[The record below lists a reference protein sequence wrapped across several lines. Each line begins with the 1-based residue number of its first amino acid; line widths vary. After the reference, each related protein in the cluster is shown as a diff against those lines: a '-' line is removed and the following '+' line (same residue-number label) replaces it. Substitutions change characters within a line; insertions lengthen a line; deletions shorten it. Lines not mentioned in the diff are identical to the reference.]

1 MTTVKQ
7 LLAEKGDTVWTVGP
21 DQTVLEAI
29 RILADKDI
37 GALVVVEDG
46 RPVGVFSER
55 DYVRKVYIKGKTSP
69 TTLVREVMS
78 TPVVS
83 VSPDATVEQCM
94 ATMTARRIRH
104 LPVVENGRLVGI
116 VSIGDLVNTIIREQN
131 QLIEQLESYI
141 HG

>member
-7 LLAEKGDTVWTVGP
+7 LLAEKGHTVWTVGP

-37 GALVVVEDG
+37 GALVVVEG
-46 RPVGVFSER
+46 ERPVGIFSER
-55 DYVRKVYIKGKTSP
+55 DYVRKVFIKGKTSP

-78 TPVVS
+78 APIIS
-83 VSPDATVEQCM
+83 VGLAATVEQCM
-94 ATMTARRIRH
+94 ATMSSRRIRH
-104 LPVVENGRLVGI
+104 LPVVENGRLVGML
-116 VSIGDLVNTIIREQN
+116 SMSDLVDNIIREQH

>member
-7 LLAEKGDTVWTVGP
+7 LLAEKGNTVWTVGP
-21 DQTVLEAI
+21 DQTVLDAI

-37 GALVVVEDG
+37 GALVVVEAD
-46 RPVGVFSER
+46 RPIGVFSER
-55 DYVRKVYIKGKTSP
+55 DYVRKVFVKGKTSP

-78 TPVVS
+78 APVIS
-83 VSPDATVEQCM
+83 VGLAATVEQCM
-94 ATMTARRIRH
+94 ATMSSRRIRH
-104 LPVVENGRLVGI
+104 LPVVENGRLVGML
-116 VSIGDLVNTIIREQN
+116 SMTDLVDHIIREQH

>member
-7 LLAEKGDTVWTVGP
+7 LLAEKGHTVWTVGP

-37 GALVVVEDG
+37 GALVVVEG
-46 RPVGVFSER
+46 ERPVGIFSER
-55 DYVRKVYIKGKTSP
+55 DYVRKVFVKGKTSP
-69 TTLVREVMS
+69 TTIVREVMS
-78 TPVVS
+78 APIIS
-83 VSPDATVEQCM
+83 VGLNATVEQCM
-94 ATMTARRIRH
+94 ATMSSRRIRH

-116 VSIGDLVNTIIREQN
+116 LSMTDLVDNIIREQH

>member
-21 DQTVLEAI
+21 DQTVLDAI

>member
-7 LLAEKGDTVWTVGP
+7 LLAEKGNTVWTVGP
-21 DQTVLEAI
+21 DQTVLDAI

-37 GALVVVEDG
+37 GALVVVEAD
-46 RPVGVFSER
+46 RPIGVFSER
-55 DYVRKVYIKGKTSP
+55 DYVRKVFVKGKTSP

-78 TPVVS
+78 APVIS
-83 VSPDATVEQCM
+83 VGLAATVEQGM
-94 ATMTARRIRH
+94 ATMSSRRIRH
-104 LPVVENGRLVGI
+104 LPVVENGRLVGML
-116 VSIGDLVNTIIREQN
+116 SMTDLVDHIIREQH

>member
-7 LLAEKGDTVWTVGP
+7 LLAEKGQTVWTVGP

-29 RILADKDI
+29 RILAERDI
-37 GALVVVEDG
+37 GALVVVEG
-46 RPVGVFSER
+46 ERPVGIFSER
-55 DYVRKVYIKGKTSP
+55 DYVRKVFVKGKTSP

-78 TPVVS
+78 APIVS
-83 VSPDATVEQCM
+83 VGLNHTVEQCM
-94 ATMTARRIRH
+94 ATMSSRRIRH
-104 LPVVENGRLVGI
+104 LPVIENGRLLGI
-116 VSIGDLVNTIIREQN
+116 LSITDLVNNIIREQH

>member
-7 LLAEKGDTVWTVGP
+7 LLAEKGHTVWTVGP

-37 GALVVVEDG
+37 GALVVVEG
-46 RPVGVFSER
+46 ERPVGIFSER
-55 DYVRKVYIKGKTSP
+55 DYVRKVFIKGKTSP

-78 TPVVS
+78 APIIS
-83 VSPDATVEQCM
+83 VGLNATVEQCM
-94 ATMTARRIRH
+94 ATMSSRRIRH
-104 LPVVENGRLVGI
+104 LPVVENGRLVGML
-116 VSIGDLVNTIIREQN
+116 SMSDLVDNIIREQH